1 MEILIFKSCVNG
13 VSCVSRNKK
22 VLKWIRQWSREI
34 PIKQFFLCR
43 QFRFISS
50 SLSSRK
56 EKSNPPT
63 CSSHSSICLT
73 NIDIHLL
80 FFCCSLFLCWW
91 NNWHLLT
98 WSVNKIGKNTSLEQ
112 NCVKLFHIVI
122 CGCIS
127 VDVYILFRGFFFL
140 FCFYQNVHM
149 TCNIIYKQ
157 CSHNILHI
165 FSNENFEHLKDTLK
179 YKDMFYGRLTHDLMC
194 NFQMFVLK

>member
-13 VSCVSRNKK
+13 VSCVSRNKKIK

-56 EKSNPPT
+56 EKSNHPLSPHT
-63 CSSHSSICLT
+63 PQSVSQTLT
-73 NIDIHLL
+73 YIYVFFL
-80 FFCCSLFLCWW
+80 FCCSLFLCWW

-98 WSVNKIGKNTSLEQ
+98 WSVNKIGKNTSLGQ
-112 NCVKLFHIVI
+112 NCVKLFHIAI

-127 VDVYILFRGFFFL
+127 VDVYILFRGFFFHFL
-140 FCFYQNVHM
+140 LSKC
-149 TCNIIYKQ
+149 
-157 CSHNILHI
+157 
-165 FSNENFEHLKDTLK
+165 
-179 YKDMFYGRLTHDLMC
+179 THDL
-194 NFQMFVLK
+194 